1 MNKFFRIIPTLLL
14 MNGGLVKTVNFK
26 KPNYIGD
33 PINIVKIFNEKEA
46 DEITILDISA
56 TRNNSELNYD
66 FIRDIISEAFMPV
79 GYGGGIKSLCQIEKL
94 FEIGVEKVILNS
106 ACFKRLNLIQ
116 EASEK
121 YGNQSI
127 VVCVDIKK
135 NLFGKYN
142 IFSNSGEKKQKISLE
157 EYIKEIEN
165 SGAGEIIVN
174 SIDRDG
180 TMKGY
185 DLDILKEINKKVKT
199 PLIALGGAGTN
210 KHLKEAIEAGISGV
224 AAGSLFIYQG
234 VHKAVLI
241 SYIKNEDLFEYHI
254 N

>member
-106 ACFKRLNLIQ
+106 VCFKSLNLIK

-135 NLFGKYN
+135 IYLENTTYFQ
-142 IFSNSGEKKQKISLE
+142 IQEKK
-157 EYIKEIEN
+157 
-165 SGAGEIIVN
+165 
-174 SIDRDG
+174 
-180 TMKGY
+180 
-185 DLDILKEINKKVKT
+185 NKKY
-199 PLIALGGAGTN
+199 L
-210 KHLKEAIEAGISGV
+210 
-224 AAGSLFIYQG
+224 
-234 VHKAVLI
+234 
-241 SYIKNEDLFEYHI
+241 
-254 N
+254 